1 MSARLRL
8 ERLALG
14 HRLGS
19 CRTGDPEIDHYLH
32 HAARIEQAQG
42 LAAVHVAVD
51 RHDAVVGFF
60 TLSPLSLR
68 ADSRLHHLLGRN
80 GLPYPQLGG
89 FLLGRMGVDRARQG
103 KGIGGE
109 LIELAVHTSAAHIT
123 HVGGAFLAVDPKSD
137 TLVSYY
143 ERFGFV
149 RIDPTGVRRR
159 MLRTLRVLV
168 R

>member
-1 MSARLRL
+1 VSARLRV

-14 HRLGS
+14 HRLES
-19 CRTGDPEIDHYLH
+19 CNTGDPEIDHYLH
-32 HAARIEQAQG
+32 RSARIELGQG
-42 LAAVHVAVD
+42 LAAVHLAVD
-51 RHDAVVGFF
+51 SRNAVVGFF

-68 ADSRLHHLLGRN
+68 ADIRLRDLLGRQ
-80 GLPYPQLGG
+80 GIPYPQLGG

-109 LIELAVHTSAAHIT
+109 LIELAAQIAAAQIT

-137 TLVSYY
+137 ALVSYY
-143 ERFGFV
+143 ERFGFL

-159 MLRTLRVLV
+159 MLRVLG